1 MCNKKHS
8 LNLLVTSSIHSWLH
22 LFDLMFKESSKG
34 GIESVN
40 VADNEGDN
48 WTAHCRLDRS
58 AAPASGWVDSFT
70 LAQPTFSL
78 FACPTNSSTA
88 PGNRNETN
96 FSFSNW
102 LLPTKSQSGPNLNW
116 PAKSLPAVFS
126 RISKS

>member
-1 MCNKKHS
+1 MLMWLTMKVTIGLPTADWIEVQLRRVGGSTPS
-8 LNLLVTSSIHSWLH
+8 LWLSP
-22 LFDLMFKESSKG
+22 L
-34 GIESVN
+34 
-40 VADNEGDN
+40 
-48 WTAHCRLDRS
+48 S
-58 AAPASGWVDSFT
+58 ACLHAQLI
-70 LAQPTFSL
+70 LAK
-78 FACPTNSSTA
+78 A